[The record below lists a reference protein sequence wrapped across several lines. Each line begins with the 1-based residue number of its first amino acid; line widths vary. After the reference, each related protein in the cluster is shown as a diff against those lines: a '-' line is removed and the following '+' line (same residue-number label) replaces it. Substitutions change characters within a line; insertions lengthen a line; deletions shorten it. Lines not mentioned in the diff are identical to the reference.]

1 MSFLSTQRVDLDSPG
16 YAKNDIYY
24 DTKEIVVQD
33 CELNTTI
40 GRFNQSLTSLQ
51 FGSTSQIIIP
61 NTDMVYEVYLHMT
74 LPAVILD
81 QTITTGWCY
90 DIIRE
95 ISFTFGQSNVSNLRL
110 SGKSI
115 RQLNVMS
122 SATREKATEM
132 VTVLGGEGH
141 RAVTGVI
148 PEGTICIPLPW
159 SNMSGDKK
167 KPFDMSL
174 LNNPVQLQITL
185 NDGTSIYGGQAASF
199 PTALSSA
206 SVFMR
211 TGTLSDKSNSIRQ
224 ELMNNSSLMYEYPF
238 YHKVSPSPKYGLV
251 TDTTTVNRVELL
263 EFIESDLQ
271 TIIFSVHD
279 TPQQKKTVAGLS
291 GPSPGVSLECF
302 DINLEYNGQ
311 TIFSCP
317 GNSARLIPMAWD
329 AGASGVI
336 DNYLAPD
343 ALYTNIP
350 HTSYAYMIPFGSMK
364 NINFYDK
371 FDNTSRFSS
380 QTLQLS
386 FRCTG
391 LTGLTGARSGE
402 LHATYVYS
410 AAAAIQ
416 AGVANIQ
423 FS

>member
-1 MSFLSTQRVDLDSPG
+1 MSFLTAERVDLDAPG

-24 DTKEIVVQD
+24 NTKEIIVQD

-40 GRFNQSLTSLQ
+40 GRFNQSLTSLV
-51 FGSTSQIIIP
+51 FGSTSQVIIP
-61 NTDMVYEVYLHMT
+61 NSDMVYEVYLHMK
-74 LPAVILD
+74 LPPVILN
-81 QTITTGWCY
+81 QTLSTGWCY

-95 ISFTFGQSNVSNLRL
+95 ISFTFGQANVSNLRL

-115 RQLNVMS
+115 RQLAVMS
-122 SATREKATEM
+122 SQTREKSTELI
-132 VTVLGGEGH
+132 TVLGGEGH
-141 RAVTGVI
+141 RVVSGVA
-148 PEGTICIPLPW
+148 PEGTVIIPLPW
-159 SNMSGDKK
+159 SNIDCFKK

-174 LNNPVQLQITL
+174 LNNPVQIQITL
-185 NDGTSIYGGQAASF
+185 NDGTSIYGGSAASF
-199 PTALSSA
+199 PTGLSSA

-224 ELMNNSSLMYEYPF
+224 ELMNNSGLMYEYPF
-238 YHKVSPSPKYGLV
+238 YHKVSPSPKYGLTMDGV
-251 TDTTTVNRVELL
+251 TVNRVELL

-279 TPQQKKTVAGLS
+279 TALQTKPAAALA
-291 GPSPGVSLECF
+291 SPAPGISLECF

-311 TIFSCP
+311 TIFSAP

-329 AGASGVI
+329 AGASGVT
-336 DNYLAPD
+336 DNLLDQDVA
-343 ALYTNIP
+343 YTNIP
-350 HTSYAYMIPFGSMK
+350 NTSYVYMIPFGSMK
-364 NINFYDK
+364 NINFHDK

-386 FRCTG
+386 FSCAPVATLAGPRTG
-391 LTGLTGARSGE
+391 Q

-410 AAAAIQ
+410 ASASIQ